1 MKTAER
7 VLGFASCALGLLPL
21 IGEQAKAQQNGLPG
35 CQAVATI
42 TTNATTTVPVLLNPG
57 VSGGQRILV
66 CGYSISE
73 TGPSTQSAMLV
84 MGSGS
89 ACTVIAGFT
98 TQTPITSQL
107 FGPTAAGAS
116 AYLQRN
122 GVAYLSPPNASICV
136 NSTITT
142 VSVEL
147 NYSVQ

>member
-7 VLGFASCALGLLPL
+7 VFGFASCALGLLPL
-21 IGEQAKAQQNGLPG
+21 ISDTAKAQQNGVLG
-35 CQAVATI
+35 CQAVATL
-42 TTNATTTVPVLLNPG
+42 TATGTTTLAVLLNAG
-57 VSGGQRILV
+57 VGVGQRVLV
-66 CGYSISE
+66 CGYSIAE

-84 MGSGS
+84 MGLGS
-89 ACTVIAGFT
+89 ACTVISGFT
-98 TQTPITSQL
+98 TQTPITAQL

-142 VSVEL
+142 VSIEL
-147 NYSVQ
+147 NYSLQ